1 MEQELAHGLPENPP
15 FFIILLLF
23 IGFES
28 IDFSIFFTPKFS
40 LNLDQVCLLQIYYKY
55 LNIFIMVERAS
66 YNWAWNSYRDGLLH
80 IKIQHEPRF
89 NL

>member
-40 LNLDQVCLLQIYYKY
+40 LNLTKFVFFKFTI
-55 LNIFIMVERAS
+55 NISTFLSWWSGPHII
-66 YNWAWNSYRDGLLH
+66 GLGTL
-80 IKIQHEPRF
+80 IEMDFYI
-89 NL
+89 